1 MSKATKDSNQTNKS
15 EVIETL
21 NSSKEGRV
29 SARSESQNVEES
41 VESINASLG
50 RVGSV
55 VSQESIPADVTFTA
69 LDQYVYSIVQNLVD
83 NVCLHDA
90 RVRAVI
96 ERHEEHIP
104 SQYDEDD
111 PNKDQVDKN
120 IKKITLQEE
129 ISRIPLNPFPYSK
142 ADCPDVNI

>member
-1 MSKATKDSNQTNKS
+1 MLDQKLISKATKDSNQTNKS

-69 LDQYVYSIVQNLVD
+69 LD
-83 NVCLHDA
+83 
-90 RVRAVI
+90 
-96 ERHEEHIP
+96 
-104 SQYDEDD
+104 
-111 PNKDQVDKN
+111 
-120 IKKITLQEE
+120 
-129 ISRIPLNPFPYSK
+129 
-142 ADCPDVNI
+142 